1 MRGLEIRIKPNC
13 YRVWTAIGCKIN
25 MEQQLDVARL
35 SINPVP
41 GREIMY
47 LFKFLLHSDCAVWAM
62 KQSKRKKTILCP
74 QNMFDDIFTQLGCKQ
89 SPAWMRTG
97 IIGPFQI
104 LLQQNFNLRRK
115 VAFLSK
121 LFLLRRRNACCIY
134 MSSCIVYI
142 LIQLIQP
149 IFWYCSQDLCHG
161 YYSPPYGYIFPLI
174 FSSFF
179 FSGNNC
185 IHSSILF

>member
-1 MRGLEIRIKPNC
+1 MSYE
-13 YRVWTAIGCKIN
+13 T
-25 MEQQLDVARL
+25 
-35 SINPVP
+35 
-41 GREIMY
+41 
-47 LFKFLLHSDCAVWAM
+47 
-62 KQSKRKKTILCP
+62 KQKKKTILCP

-179 FSGNNC
+179 FLVITVYIQVFYFKFRISKVLLEDLELC
-185 IHSSILF
+185 HS